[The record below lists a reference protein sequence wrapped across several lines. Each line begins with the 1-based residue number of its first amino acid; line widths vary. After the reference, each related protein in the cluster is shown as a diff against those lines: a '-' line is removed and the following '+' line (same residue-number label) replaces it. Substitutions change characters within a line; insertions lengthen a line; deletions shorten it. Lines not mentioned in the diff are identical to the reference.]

1 MSNQVTRQTTL
12 AQLIELGLMKR
23 DPWVLLDR
31 TDTVNAAAGH
41 APLGIAGHAKLA
53 FADPLGRRLKGRGH
67 GLLDQRPG
75 AIGHDIAPLG
85 QPLRQP
91 PSKPPD
97 ASNNAGGLFGG
108 RGLW

>member
-1 MSNQVTRQTTL
+1 MIT
-12 AQLIELGLMKR
+12 
-23 DPWVLLDR
+23 
-31 TDTVNAAAGH
+31 AAANFNQRSWIRRYYTAM
-41 APLGIAGHAKLA
+41 APPGVQHDAPPFLA
-53 FADPLGRRLKGRGH
+53 Y
-67 GLLDQRPG
+67 PG
-75 AIGHDIAPLG
+75 APLG